1 MEDTIL
7 TAVERTR
14 QGGKFREKGFVAGVV
29 YGEGVNT
36 GKPVKFDAAALQRIL
51 KRYGSNA
58 RVTVRLDNHDKAGI
72 IKEIQRDAISRQITH
87 VDVQLVSKDQEVK
100 LQIPLIFRGV
110 EELAERQLQL
120 LVQKHDVTVT
130 GRMDLMPEAIHI
142 DVAAMNLGDSITAD
156 NFNLHPQLKVS
167 EKEEV
172 VYAVINSLAVG
183 EAPEA
188 EAPAGTGEEAAASD
202 SE

>member
-7 TAVERTR
+7 TAVERPR
-14 QGGKFREKGFVAGVV
+14 QHGKFREKGFVAGVV
-29 YGEGVNT
+29 YGEGVNN
-36 GKPVKFDAAALQRIL
+36 GKPVKFDAAALQSIL
-51 KRYGSNA
+51 KRHGSNA
-58 RVTVRLDNHDKAGI
+58 RVTVMLDNQERAGF

-100 LQIPLIFRGV
+100 LQIPLIFKGV

-120 LVQKHDVTVT
+120 LVHKYDVTVT

-156 NFNLHPQLKVS
+156 NIHLDSQLKVS
-167 EKEEV
+167 EKEEEA
-172 VYAVINSLAVG
+172 VYAVINSM
-183 EAPEA
+183 APEA
-188 EAPAGTGEEAAASD
+188 TTETVEEAAEPAS
-202 SE
+202 E

>member
-7 TAVERTR
+7 TAVERPR

-87 VDVQLVSKDQEVK
+87 VDVRFPKTGGKTADSAY
-100 LQIPLIFRGV
+100 LQRCGR
-110 EELAERQLQL
+110 AGGRQLQL

-130 GRMDLMPEAIHI
+130 GRMDPCLRLYI
-142 DVAAMNLGDSITAD
+142 DVAAESGRFNYSN
-156 NFNLHPQLKVS
+156 NFNPSAAKS
-167 EKEEV
+167 ERKRGSRV
-172 VYAVINSLAVG
+172 CSYKQPGGWRSPRG
-183 EAPEA
+183 
-188 EAPAGTGEEAAASD
+188 
-202 SE
+202 

>member
-7 TAVERTR
+7 TAVERR
-14 QGGKFREKGFVAGVV
+14 GKQEVPGEGLVAGVV

-36 GKPVKFDAAALQRIL
+36 GKPVKFDAAALQPFSSAMALMPESRSGL
-51 KRYGSNA
+51 
-58 RVTVRLDNHDKAGI
+58 I
-72 IKEIQRDAISRQITH
+72 IMTRPALSRKYRDAISRQITH

-167 EKEEV
+167 EKRK
-172 VYAVINSLAVG
+172 SCMQL
-183 EAPEA
+183 
-188 EAPAGTGEEAAASD
+188 
-202 SE
+202 

>member
-1 MEDTIL
+1 
-7 TAVERTR
+7 
-14 QGGKFREKGFVAGVV
+14 
-29 YGEGVNT
+29 
-36 GKPVKFDAAALQRIL
+36 
-51 KRYGSNA
+51 
-58 RVTVRLDNHDKAGI
+58 
-72 IKEIQRDAISRQITH
+72 
-87 VDVQLVSKDQEVK
+87 
-100 LQIPLIFRGV
+100 
-110 EELAERQLQL
+110 
-120 LVQKHDVTVT
+120 
-130 GRMDLMPEAIHI
+130 
-142 DVAAMNLGDSITAD
+142 MNLGDSITAD